1 MRVLRIEGLKISFY
15 SDACTGDGGAPLVC
29 YSAGKFFVVGLGNLP
44 NFVQIPRVTL
54 WFLLSVAWGIGCGE
68 FSF

>member
-1 MRVLRIEGLKISFY
+1 M
-15 SDACTGDGGAPLVC
+15 C